1 VAGNAQNVLQ
11 SRDILAY
18 IAAYSSANA
27 MPADSA
33 YGTAP
38 GGTYRD
44 IGYTDGGLG
53 FNVGMQFTDVP
64 VDQSIDPVA
73 VIATGRDVHLT
84 AQMAEFTAQNL
95 KDATSQGSLTTVAA
109 ASGVRGHQS
118 FTLDNTVGVNYLTV
132 LFDVKM
138 ALGDQESIRFAG
150 WRGQVRSAVQAT
162 MSSAAKVVLP
172 LDVQLF
178 PDPNNSNRVLEIR
191 DILAALP

>member
-1 VAGNAQNVLQ
+1 MAGNSQNLLQ
-11 SRDILAY
+11 TRDILAY
-18 IAAYSSANA
+18 IAAYSAANA

-44 IGYTDGGLG
+44 VGYTDGGLG
-53 FNVGMQFTDVP
+53 FNISANFDDVR
-64 VDQSIDPVA
+64 VDQSIDPVG

-84 AQMAEFTAQNL
+84 AQLAEFTPQNL
-95 KDATSQGSLTTVAA
+95 KDATSQGSLATVAA
-109 ASGVRGHQS
+109 SSGVRGHVD
-118 FTLDNTVGVNYLTV
+118 FTLDNTIGVNYLTV

-138 ALGDQESIRFAG
+138 ALGDAESVRFAG

-162 MSSAAKVVLP
+162 ISAGAKVVLP

-178 PDPNNSNRVLEIR
+178 PDPNNSNRVLTIR
-191 DILAALP
+191 DMTAALP